1 VKVPGKVC
9 LRQVTRGE
17 KRKDRA
23 EEKLFKFLL
32 AYSKPSRAQSKQY
45 ELVTGRKPP
54 KPLTEK
60 EREAWAK
67 KAFAQIKGR
76 GLSELEMITITSLRE
91 EWFAKEFAK
100 EKNDQQKR
108 AWKKAL
114 ETIEQNKDAA
124 LQAAI
129 DSYQEKCRK
138 DNESLSL
145 R

>member
-23 EEKLFKFLL
+23 EEKLRKFLR
-32 AYSKPSRAQSKQY
+32 AYCKPSPAERKQY
-45 ELVTGRKPP
+45 ELVTGRKAP
-54 KPLTEK
+54 KPLTKK
-60 EREAWAK
+60 ECEAWAK

-76 GLSELEMITITSLRE
+76 GLGELEMITITSLRE
-91 EWFAKEFAK
+91 ESFAK

-108 AWKKAL
+108 AWKKAS

-138 DNESLSL
+138 GNEALSL